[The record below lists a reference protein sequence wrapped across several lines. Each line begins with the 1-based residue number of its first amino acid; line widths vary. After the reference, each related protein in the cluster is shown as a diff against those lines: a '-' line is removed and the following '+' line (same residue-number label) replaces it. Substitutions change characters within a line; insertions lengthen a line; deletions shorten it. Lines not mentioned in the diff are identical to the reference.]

1 METIRKNIWH
11 FDPKFLKS
19 LKNFAK
25 RKFLL
30 LHVLVSTNTGLFSPH
45 VHKKKQKKKKKKR
58 SFMPVFVVN
67 SFEACRISENFL
79 VYAHSQR
86 RISMKQA

>member
-30 LHVLVSTNTGLFSPH
+30 LVSTNTGLFSPH
-45 VHKKKQKKKKKKR
+45 VHEKKQKKKKKIFHA
-58 SFMPVFVVN
+58 SF
-67 SFEACRISENFL
+67 CSEFL
-79 VYAHSQR
+79 
-86 RISMKQA
+86 